1 MANQGQ
7 GGSDFAHNFL
17 RTVAKFT
24 EEAGAAS
31 AANKSARL
39 GLIDYEYDPTD
50 FLGGVNPRIIFD
62 GETLASQK
70 RYTVMPPYYPIPGQ
84 RVCLIPVGT
93 TYLIIGSV
101 DVVPQDPKVDIFTVT
116 DTWEKPTGARMV
128 RVQVQAGG
136 GAGGGAPATSNA
148 NTQTSVGAGAAGG
161 GYGETWFSANSL
173 DASYTVTVG
182 TGGAGVSGTTGG
194 SGTSSS
200 FGSLV
205 TATGG
210 NGAGSTAAVTV
221 NTGVNGADSTG
232 QTVVGDMTV
241 KGGGGGSAMAL
252 AARGA
257 ISGVGGSSQL
267 GNGGRGK
274 AISTGSAAGD
284 LGQGYGGGGSGGVNG
299 PGTGGVGN
307 AAVAGGDGA
316 SGVVIVTTYF

>member
-24 EEAGAAS
+24 QEAGAAS

-50 FLGGVNPRIIFD
+50 FLGGINPRVIFD
-62 GETLASQK
+62 GETLVSQK
-70 RYTVMPPYYPIPGQ
+70 RYAVMPPFYPLPGQ

-101 DVVPQDPKVDIFTVT
+101 DVVPQDPKVDMFTVT
-116 DTWEKPTGARMV
+116 DTWEKPAGARMV

-136 GAGGGAPATSNA
+136 GAGGGAPTTAA
-148 NTQTSVGAGAAGG
+148 GQTSAGG
-161 GYGETWFSANSL
+161 GGAGGSYGETWYSANAL

-182 TGGAGVSGTTGG
+182 TGGVGVALTTGG

-210 NGAGSTAAVTV
+210 NGGGVTTAGTT

-232 QTVVGDMTV
+232 QTVVADMIV
-241 KGGGGGSAMAL
+241 KGGGGGAAMRL
-252 AARGA
+252 ATQGA
-257 ISGVGGSSQL
+257 IGGVGGNSHL
-267 GNGGRGK
+267 GNGARGK
-274 AISTGSAAGD
+274 AVTTGVVAGD
-284 LGQGYGGGGSGGVNG
+284 IGQGYGGGGSGGVNG
-299 PGTGGVGN
+299 STGNTG
-307 AAVAGGDGA
+307 VAGGDGA
-316 SGVVIVTTYF
+316 PGIVIVTTFF

>member
-24 EEAGAAS
+24 EEAGAAKAS
-31 AANKSARL
+31 NKSARL

-50 FLGGVNPRIIFD
+50 FLGGINPRIIFD
-62 GETLASQK
+62 GETLVSQK
-70 RYTVMPPYYPIPGQ
+70 RYAVMPPYYPIPGQ

-116 DTWEKPTGARMV
+116 DTWEKPAGARMV

-136 GAGGGAPATSNA
+136 GAGGGAPTTAA
-148 NTQTSVGAGAAGG
+148 GQTAVGGGGAGGA
-161 GYGETWFSANSL
+161 YGETWFSANTL

-182 TGGAGVSGTTGG
+182 TGGAGVALTTGG

-205 TATGG
+205 TASGG
-210 NGAGSTAAVTV
+210 NGGGVTAAGTT

-232 QTVVGDMTV
+232 QTVVGDIV
-241 KGGGGGSAMAL
+241 IKGGGGGAAMRLAGQGAL
-252 AARGA
+252 G
-257 ISGVGGSSQL
+257 GVGGSSQL

-274 AISTGSAAGD
+274 AVTTGVVAGD

-299 PGTGGVGN
+299 STGNTG
-307 AAVAGGDGA
+307 VAGGDGA
-316 SGVVIVTTYF
+316 PGVVIVTTYF

>member
-24 EEAGAAS
+24 QEAGAAKAS
-31 AANKSARL
+31 NKSARL

-50 FLGGVNPRIIFD
+50 FLGGINPRIIFD
-62 GETLASQK
+62 GETLVSQK
-70 RYTVMPPYYPIPGQ
+70 RYAVMPPYYPIPGA

-116 DTWEKPTGARMV
+116 DTWEKPAGARAV

-136 GAGGGAPATSNA
+136 GAGGGAPATS
-148 NTQTSVGAGAAGG
+148 TQTSAGG
-161 GYGETWFSANSL
+161 GGAGGAYGETWFSANAL

-182 TGGAGVSGTTGG
+182 TGGVAVSGTTGG

-205 TATGG
+205 TASGG
-210 NGAGSTAAVTV
+210 NGGGSTPAGTT

-232 QTVVGDMTV
+232 QTVVGDIAI
-241 KGGGGGSAMAL
+241 KGGGGGAAMRL
-252 AARGA
+252 ATQGA
-257 ISGVGGSSQL
+257 IGGVGGSSQL
-267 GNGGRGK
+267 GNGARGK
-274 AISTGSAAGD
+274 AITTGSAAGD
-284 LGQGYGGGGSGGVNG
+284 LGQGYGGAGSGGVNG
-299 PGTGGVGN
+299 STN

-316 SGVVIVTTYF
+316 PGIVIVTTYF